1 MKSFGEVVERLRR
14 STVQVTAS
22 DRRGAGSGI
31 VWNSDGLILTNAH
44 VARASGAEVEL
55 WDGRRLRANVVKRD
69 ARLDLAALQVSAA
82 DLPSVVAGDSARLRP
97 GELVIAVGNPLGFV
111 GAVSTGV
118 VHAVASWIQSTVRL
132 APGNSGGPLANA
144 RGEVIGVN
152 SMVSIG
158 GRSNLAL
165 AIPTHTVLRFMN
177 ESSDSGAVMG
187 VTVRTVAI
195 RKENTIGFL
204 IVHTR
209 SGSPA
214 EHASL
219 LIGDLLIGANGRRF
233 QHPSDLEQA
242 LRTVD
247 GTLLIHFRRGGAP
260 QERTVAIQLDNGK
273 AAAA

>member
-1 MKSFGEVVERLRR
+1 
-14 STVQVTAS
+14 
-22 DRRGAGSGI
+22 
-31 VWNSDGLILTNAH
+31 
-44 VARASGAEVEL
+44 
-55 WDGRRLRANVVKRD
+55 
-69 ARLDLAALQVSAA
+69 
-82 DLPSVVAGDSARLRP
+82 
-97 GELVIAVGNPLGFV
+97 
-111 GAVSTGV
+111 

-204 IVHTR
+204 IVHTT

-242 LRTVD
+242 LRSVD

-260 QERTVAIQLDNGK
+260 QQRTVAIQLEKGK